1 MQVLTLTGTINPD
14 GHLHLDVPTQLPAG
28 KVELVLV
35 INPTS
40 PEKASSRKYDFSDLS
55 GKLTLSGDPVA
66 IEKEMRNAW

>member
-1 MQVLTLTGTINPD
+1 MQVLTLTGTIDSD

-35 INPTS
+35 INPIS
-40 PEKASSRKYDFSDLS
+40 PENLSSQKYDFSDLS
-55 GKLTLSGDPVA
+55 GKLILQGDPVA